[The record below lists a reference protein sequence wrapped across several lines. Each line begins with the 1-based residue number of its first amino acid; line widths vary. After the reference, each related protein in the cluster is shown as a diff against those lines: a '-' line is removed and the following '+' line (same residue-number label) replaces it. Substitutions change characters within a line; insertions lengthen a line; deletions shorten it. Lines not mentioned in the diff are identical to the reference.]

1 MVRQGICYKTEGED
15 SLTEF
20 WNEIMTQASWEK
32 LQELSGEFDF
42 VLIGGWAAY
51 LWCGMHKSKDIDII
65 VDYGTLPKIKER
77 YPLTK
82 NDRLKKYEVKFQ
94 GFDIDIYL
102 PFYSKLALP
111 LEDLVRSAVKVKGIR
126 TVPLEAL
133 LILKQAAEIDRR
145 NSVKG
150 QKDAID
156 ILTILVYGGIDLKE
170 YNKMLRRYELTQY
183 IDELRYVIENVDP
196 RNLKFLDMNVKS
208 FSDWKKKTRKKLR
221 ALG

>member
-1 MVRQGICYKTEGED
+1 M
-15 SLTEF
+15 TEF
-20 WNEIMTQASWEK
+20 WNELMTQASWEK

-42 VLIGGWAAY
+42 ILIGGWAAY

-65 VDYGTLPKIKER
+65 VNYGTLPKIQER

-102 PFYSKLALP
+102 PFYSRLALP
-111 LEDLVRSAVKVKGIR
+111 LEDLMKSAVKVKGIR

-170 YNKMLRRYELTQY
+170 YNKMLKRYELTHY
-183 IDELRYVIENVDP
+183 IDELLYVIANVDT

-208 FSDWKKKTRKKLR
+208 FSDWKKKTSKKLR
-221 ALG
+221 ALR